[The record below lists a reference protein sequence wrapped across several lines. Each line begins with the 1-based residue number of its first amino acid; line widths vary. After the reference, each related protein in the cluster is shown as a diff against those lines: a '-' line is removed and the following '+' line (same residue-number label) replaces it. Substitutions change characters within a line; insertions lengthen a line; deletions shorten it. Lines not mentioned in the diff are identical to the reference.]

1 MTEPK
6 PIEGEYDYAIVGAGS
21 AGCVLAN
28 RLSADPRKR
37 VLILEAGGRD
47 NWIWFH
53 IPVGYLFAIGN
64 PRSDWMFKTEAVP
77 GLNGRALNYP
87 RGKVIGGSSSI
98 NAMIYM
104 RGQSADYDHW
114 RQLGLTGWGWDDVLP
129 FFKKHES
136 HFLGASDHHA
146 VGGEWR
152 IEHPR
157 VRWDLLDAF
166 RTAAEQAGIRRIDDF
181 NTGDNEGS
189 CAYHV
194 NQKYGRRWSAARGFL
209 KPALRRANLRL
220 ETGCLVE
227 AVTFD
232 GKRAS
237 GVRFRQNGE
246 SRLARCRG
254 EVILAAGSIGSIQVL
269 QLSGVGPAAHLQEH
283 GIPVVLDR
291 PGVGEN
297 LQDHL
302 QLRLIYKVTGART
315 LNVDYHSRFGFAQM
329 MLNYA
334 LFRRGPL
341 TMAPSQLGIVTRSDP
356 KRERANI
363 QYHVQPLS
371 LDRFGEPLHT
381 FPAFTASV
389 ANLHPTSRGH
399 VRLKSADPADKPA
412 IQPNYLATDED
423 RHIAADSIRVTRNI
437 VRQPALAPFKPEEY
451 LPGTAA
457 DGDEEGLIKAAGEI
471 GTTIFH
477 PVGTAKMGLPS
488 DPLAVVDG
496 RLRILGLDGIR
507 VIDASVMPTITS
519 GNTNT
524 PTIMIAD
531 KAAGMMI
538 EDRRGAASTTRKA
551 A

>member
-1 MTEPK
+1 MAEVTPL
-6 PIEGEYDYAIVGAGS
+6 EGDYDYIIVGAGS

-28 RLSADPRKR
+28 RLSADPKNR
-37 VLILEAGGRD
+37 VLLLEAGGRD

-64 PRSDWMFKTEAVP
+64 PRSDWMFKTEPVP
-77 GLNGRALNYP
+77 GLNGRSLNYP
-87 RGKVIGGSSSI
+87 RGKVIGGSSAI

-114 RQLGLTGWGWDDVLP
+114 RQLGLTGWGWNDVLP
-129 FFKKHES
+129 FFKQHEH
-136 HFLGASDHHA
+136 HFLGQSEHHS

-157 VRWDLLDAF
+157 VRWDLLDSF
-166 RTAAEQAGIRRIDDF
+166 RTAAEQAGIKPIADF

-194 NQKYGRRWSAARGFL
+194 NQQRGRRWSAARGFL
-209 KPALRRANLRL
+209 KPVLHRANLRL

-227 AVTFD
+227 GVAFE
-232 GKRAS
+232 GRRAN

-246 SRLARCRG
+246 SKLARCRG
-254 EVILAAGSIGSIQVL
+254 EVILAAGSIGSIQIL
-269 QLSGVGPAAHLQEH
+269 LLSGVGPGAHLRDF
-283 GIPVVLDR
+283 GIPVVADR
-291 PGVGEN
+291 AGVGEN

-302 QLRLIYKVTGART
+302 QIRMIFKVTGGKT
-315 LNVDYHSRFGFAQM
+315 LNEMYLKRSGRAKM
-329 MLNYA
+329 MLDYA

-356 KRERANI
+356 RRERANL
-363 QYHVQPLS
+363 QYHIQPLS

-389 ANLHPTSRGH
+389 ANLHPTSRGF
-399 VRLKSADPADKPA
+399 VRLKSTDPADKPA

-423 RHIAADSIRVTRNI
+423 RRVAADSLRLTRRI
-437 VRQPALAPFKPEEY
+437 VAQPALKPFQPVEH
-451 LPGTAA
+451 LPGAQIS
-457 DGDEEGLIKAAGEI
+457 DGDEAGLVKAAGDI

-477 PVGTAKMGLPS
+477 PVGTAKMGRDS
-488 DPLAVVDG
+488 DPMAVVDE
-496 RLRILGLDGIR
+496 RLRMFGLERIR

-519 GNTNT
+519 GNTNS
-524 PTIMIAD
+524 PTIMIAE
-531 KAAGMMI
+531 K
-538 EDRRGAASTTRKA
+538 GAAMIREDAKA
-551 A
+551 PAGR